1 LSGDLAF
8 LRLLQIS
15 DSQLPTGSFAHSGG
29 LETYAHLGLRP
40 DDLEELL
47 AHQIASGWGRLDLA
61 AAALAW
67 TASED
72 PAALEDL
79 ARDLDA
85 WKVIPSVRQA
95 SLGLGQRTLALARR
109 VFPAAAQTLDLSHPH
124 QAVVIGA
131 LGHRLGAPKRLV
143 LLAFGQ
149 TTVTAAL
156 AAATRCMPVAPL
168 RAQEILVALQPALSE
183 AVERIADAPRDALFC
198 CTPALDIR
206 NHQQAALHTRL
217 FQS

>member
-1 LSGDLAF
+1 MTGDLAF

-15 DSQLPTGSFAHSGG
+15 DSQFPTGSFAHSGG
-29 LETYAHLGLRP
+29 LETYAQLGLRP
-40 DDLEELL
+40 CDLEELL
-47 AHQIASGWGRLDLA
+47 THQIASGWGRLDLA

-79 ARDLDA
+79 ARHVDA
-85 WKVIPSVRQA
+85 WKVIPGIRQA

-109 VFPAAAQTLDLSHPH
+109 IFPEAAQTLDLSHPH
-124 QAVVIGA
+124 HAIVIGA
-131 LGHRLGAPKRLV
+131 LGRRLGAPRRLV

-149 TTVTAAL
+149 SFLAAAL
-156 AAATRCMPVAPL
+156 AAATRCMPVSPG
-168 RAQEILVALQPALSE
+168 RAQEILVALQPLVSE
-183 AVERIADAPRDALFC
+183 AVARIVDAPRDAFFC